1 MTNLAERRARFRAL
15 HQSGCFVIP
24 NPWDVGSACI
34 LARLGFK
41 ALATTSAGAAWSMGL
56 PDGGVTLDQ
65 MLDHI
70 STLAAATDLPLSADF
85 MHGYADDPA
94 GVAANVARA
103 VATGVAGQ
111 EAFEAGGEQ
120 HAGARGVDGFAG
132 GADAGG
138 GEAVVVER
146 IGRIAGGVLDR
157 QAGHARGDGAG
168 DIGGDATGDPANP
181 LYDDAAA
188 AARVAAAR
196 QAIDA
201 SGSGVLLTARFEGFL
216 AGRPDL
222 DLAVARIKAY
232 AQAGADVLFVPALP
246 DMAAVTA
253 VVRAAAPLPVNVI
266 MSGPGFTVPELAGA
280 GVRRVSIGGALAR
293 TAYAALIRAAVTI
306 QDQGRLQPH
315 VPVDPFTNLNAA
327 FAN

>member
-1 MTNLAERRARFRAL
+1 MFSLFVLFVLFVVPIFRRLIYLDASHPEPPMSASQAAKVAAFRAL

-24 NPWDVGSACI
+24 NPWDVGSARI

-56 PDGGVTLDQ
+56 PDSGATLDQ

-103 VATGVAGQ
+103 IATGVAGLSI
-111 EAFEAGGEQ
+111 E
-120 HAGARGVDGFAG
+120 
-132 GADAGG
+132 
-138 GEAVVVER
+138 
-146 IGRIAGGVLDR
+146 
-157 QAGHARGDGAG
+157 
-168 DIGGDATGDPANP
+168 DATGDPANP

-222 DLAVARIKAY
+222 DLAIARIKAY

-246 DMAAVTA
+246 DMAAVSA

-293 TAYAALIRAAVTI
+293 TAYAAFIRAAVGV
-306 QDQGRLQPH
+306 QDNGRLQPH
-315 VPVDPFTNLNAA
+315 VPVDPFANLNAA
-327 FAN
+327 FTD

>member
-1 MTNLAERRARFRAL
+1 MFSLFVLFVLFVVPIFRRLIYPDASHPEPPMSASQAAKVAAFRAL

-24 NPWDVGSACI
+24 NPWDVGSARI

-56 PDGGVTLDQ
+56 PDSGATLDQ

-103 VATGVAGQ
+103 IATGVAGLSI
-111 EAFEAGGEQ
+111 E
-120 HAGARGVDGFAG
+120 
-132 GADAGG
+132 
-138 GEAVVVER
+138 
-146 IGRIAGGVLDR
+146 
-157 QAGHARGDGAG
+157 
-168 DIGGDATGDPANP
+168 DATGDPANP

-222 DLAVARIKAY
+222 DLAIARIKAY

-246 DMAAVTA
+246 DMAAVSA

-293 TAYAALIRAAVTI
+293 TAYAAFIRAAVGV
-306 QDQGRLQPH
+306 QDNGRLQPH
-315 VPVDPFTNLNAA
+315 VPVDPFANLNAA
-327 FAN
+327 FTD

>member
-1 MTNLAERRARFRAL
+1 MSAPQAAKVAAFRAL
-15 HQSGCFVIP
+15 HQAGCFVIP
-24 NPWDVGSACI
+24 NPWDVGSARI

-103 VATGVAGQ
+103 IATGVAGLSI
-111 EAFEAGGEQ
+111 E
-120 HAGARGVDGFAG
+120 
-132 GADAGG
+132 
-138 GEAVVVER
+138 
-146 IGRIAGGVLDR
+146 
-157 QAGHARGDGAG
+157 
-168 DIGGDATGDPANP
+168 DATGDPANP

-201 SGSGVLLTARFEGFL
+201 SGTGVLLTARFEGFL

-293 TAYAALIRAAVTI
+293 TAYAAFIRAAVGV
-306 QDQGRLQPH
+306 QDNGRLQPH
-315 VPVDPFTNLNAA
+315 IPVDPFPNLNAA
-327 FAN
+327 FTD

>member
-1 MTNLAERRARFRAL
+1 MKDEARSLLPTGGRESFFLFVSFVVPIFRRLIYLDASHPEPPMPTPQAAKVAAFRAL

-24 NPWDVGSACI
+24 NPWDVGSARI

-56 PDGGVTLDQ
+56 PDSGATLDQ

-103 VATGVAGQ
+103 IATGVAGLSI
-111 EAFEAGGEQ
+111 E
-120 HAGARGVDGFAG
+120 
-132 GADAGG
+132 
-138 GEAVVVER
+138 
-146 IGRIAGGVLDR
+146 
-157 QAGHARGDGAG
+157 
-168 DIGGDATGDPANP
+168 DATGDPANP

-266 MSGPGFTVPELAGA
+266 MSGPGFTVPDLAGA

-293 TAYAALIRAAVTI
+293 AAYAAFIRAAVGV
-306 QDQGRLQPH
+306 QDNGRLQPH
-315 VPVDPFTNLNAA
+315 IPVDPFANLNAA
-327 FAN
+327 FTD